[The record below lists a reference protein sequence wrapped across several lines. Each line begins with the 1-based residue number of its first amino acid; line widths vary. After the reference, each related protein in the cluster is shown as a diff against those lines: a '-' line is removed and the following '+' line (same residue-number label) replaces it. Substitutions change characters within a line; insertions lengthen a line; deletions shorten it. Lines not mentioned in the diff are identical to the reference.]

1 MNIHDRSRV
10 LRDAEGRKVG
20 QMSPLPK
27 LLFLQ
32 LVRKSFFAE
41 RELCRGELSAFCWI
55 PFLNFLVFIFFRVRL
70 QELKRK
76 GKKKRGAEAIDYIKG
91 YPFENTIFL

>member
-1 MNIHDRSRV
+1 MNIHDPSRK
-10 LRDAEGRKVG
+10 LRDTEGRKVG
-20 QMSPLPK
+20 QMSRLPK
-27 LLFLQ
+27 LLFLR
-32 LVRKSFFAE
+32 LARKSFFSK

-55 PFLNFLVFIFFRVRL
+55 SFLNFLFFIFFRVRL

-76 GKKKRGAEAIDYIKG
+76 GEKKRGAEAIDYIKG